1 MAVRREFRLGATV
14 LATGLVLSAV
24 YFLFPSGGDV
34 QAGLYEAFGVTSVAS
49 VLYGV
54 RRYQPK
60 PALPWYVF
68 AAGLA
73 LFLGGDVTF
82 NLFSHTSTPSVS
94 DYLYLSAYPLLA
106 AMALMLVARSGGF
119 RRVGAM
125 VDGLIV
131 TLAFAV
137 FQWIFVMSPVLHHS
151 APLGERIVL
160 GGLYP
165 FMDIVLLGAYAGF
178 FVSPAWRTPAFVFL
192 VLGVAAQLLGDEA
205 NGLSGS
211 SYVNGDWVDWAWIT
225 SYLLWGVAAL
235 HPSMRDLSRPART
248 EQPHVSRWRIG
259 SLAAALL
266 TVPVARVI
274 ADARGQVVGVWVV
287 AALGVVIALTVVG
300 RAGGMLRTVE
310 RLRYREED
318 ARRSAESARR
328 LLVEQNARL
337 VEADR
342 LKDEFVALVSHDLRT
357 PLTSIIGYV
366 ELALDENGAPLDGER
381 RGFLEVVARSSD
393 RLLRLVDDLLLAAR
407 LQSGRLMLNLDDV
420 DLRALCDQAVIE
432 LRARAD
438 QRGVTLTLESDEPVP
453 ARGDRRRLLQI
464 LDNLIA
470 NGIKFTPAG
479 GSVEVRVERTQGGSR
494 IEILDTGI
502 GIEPGEEERVFERFY
517 RSPSAV
523 EGEVQG
529 TGLGLFIVRA
539 VVEAH
544 GGMITASRRVHGGSV
559 FRLELPARVQDVSLE
574 PELVA

>member
-1 MAVRREFRLGATV
+1 MTVQRDFRPGAAVLTA
-14 LATGLVLSAV
+14 GLVLSAV

-34 QAGLYEAFGVTSVAS
+34 QLVLYEVFAVAS
-49 VLYGV
+49 IAGILYGI
-54 RRYQPK
+54 RRFRPK
-60 PALPWYVF
+60 PALPWYLF
-68 AAGLA
+68 AAGQA
-73 LFLGGDVTF
+73 LFFAGDVVF
-82 NLFSHTSTPSVS
+82 DVYPNWSTPSPA
-94 DYLYLSAYPLLA
+94 DYLYLGGYPLLA
-106 AMALMLVARSGGF
+106 AMALMLVASSGGF
-119 RRVGAM
+119 RRIGAM

-137 FQWIFVMSPVLHHS
+137 FQWLFIMAPALHQGG
-151 APLGERIVL
+151 PLGARIVL
-160 GGLYP
+160 GGMYP

-178 FVSPAWRTPAFVFL
+178 FASPAWRTPAFLLL
-192 VLGVAAQLLGDEA
+192 VLGAGSQLLGDEA
-205 NGLSGS
+205 NWLSGS
-211 SYVNGDWVDWAWIT
+211 TYMNGDWVDWGWMA
-225 SYLLWGVAAL
+225 SYLFFGVAAL
-235 HPSMRDLSRPART
+235 HPSMRELSRPART
-248 EQPHVSRWRIG
+248 DSRHVSRWRIA

-274 ADARGQVVGVWVV
+274 ADARGHIIGIWVF
-287 AALGVVIALTVVG
+287 AALGAALAALVLG
-300 RAGGMLRTVE
+300 RLAGILRMLE

-318 ARRSAESARR
+318 ARRTAESARR

-366 ELALDENGAPLDGER
+366 ELALDEDSAPLDAER

-407 LQSGRLMLNLDDV
+407 LQSGRLMLSLDEV
-420 DLRALCDQAVIE
+420 DLLALCDQSVIE
-432 LRARAD
+432 MRARAD
-438 QRGVTLTLESDEPVP
+438 QKGVTLTLHGDEPVP
-453 ARGDRRRLLQI
+453 ARCDRRRLLQI
-464 LDNLIA
+464 LDNLIS

-479 GSVEVRVERTQGGSR
+479 GSVDVRVQRTGGGST
-494 IEILDTGI
+494 IEILDTGL

-523 EGEVQG
+523 KAEVQG

-544 GGMITASRRVHGGSV
+544 GGTVTASRREEGGSA
-559 FRLELPARVQDVSLE
+559 FRLELPARVQDTSPE